1 MTERKKNID
10 VFDQD
15 VASKGGYLYTDQARL
30 SSRLANARISGAILS
45 ALDFAGQRVVDLGC
59 GDGSYTVEI
68 AHAGVRHV
76 TGIDPAAG
84 AIEMARKRALEFG
97 AGNSEFA
104 IYSLYDL
111 PSSMDDTFDI
121 AVLRGVLH
129 HLSDPAKAVAIALH
143 LARRV
148 VILEPNGLNPVL
160 KLIERTSQ
168 YHIEHEEQSF
178 TPSSAARWCRKAGA
192 HSVHWS
198 FLGLTPMFCPDWM
211 ARTCSLAEPVIEKIP
226 GLRSISC
233 GQYVMV
239 AER

>member
-1 MTERKKNID
+1 MTERKRNID
-10 VFDQD
+10 VFDKD
-15 VASKGGYLYTDQARL
+15 VVTQGGYLYTDQARL
-30 SSRLANARISGAILS
+30 SSRLANARISAAILS
-45 ALDFAGQRVVDLGC
+45 AINFSDQRVVDLGC
-59 GDGSYTVEI
+59 GDGSYTIEI
-68 AHAGVRHV
+68 ANAGARNV
-76 TGIDPAAG
+76 TGIDPAAS
-84 AIEMARKRALEFG
+84 AIEKARKRALESG
-97 AGNSEFA
+97 VANSDFS

-111 PSSMDDTFDI
+111 PASMDNTFDV

-129 HLSDPAKAVAIALH
+129 HLSDPAQAVAIALRI
-143 LARRV
+143 ARRV

-178 TPSSAARWCRKAGA
+178 TPSTAANWCRKAGA
-192 HSVHWS
+192 HSVRWS
-198 FLGLTPMFCPDWM
+198 FLGLVPMFCPNWM
-211 ARTCSLAEPVIEKIP
+211 ARTGRFAEPVVERIP